1 MSTQGNVTKRTV
13 PVMLLRAAGAI
24 AVISCVIALGASVA
38 QSYVFLQLGSV
49 GLVVA
54 AAVAVAALIARIA
67 R

>member
-24 AVISCVIALGASVA
+24 AVLSCLAALAGMITLELA
-38 QSYVFLQLGSV
+38 LMEIGSG

-54 AAVAVAALIARIA
+54 AVVAVAALIARVA